1 MRNQVADCNGSIDAL
16 VESCSPCPK
25 RCLYWPEHVN
35 AAVYNHGGED
45 HPEWNP
51 NPIERWHNNDC
62 ALAPDPC
69 CCGDHNCEASCWR
82 ACAVWSCPFLCASAF
97 CCLKYN
103 QDAPEFCNKIAVPIC
118 SDLACLALYCTCCG
132 MYTSACL
139 GGVSWCGPSTH
150 GGAAAAPTCCPGP
163 LPSHIFPV
171 EMQSAKLCLQHFHE
185 TIGPCLSQA
194 LTWTW
199 LSCASHRTCRM
210 VLGQGT
216 PGADLGFLWPDDV
229 AAHNSDASGIG
240 AAVHDGAE
248 QGAANQ
254 EAELLSHRRRP
265 LQEMAKQRCSCD
277 FCLINAD
284 GTVEN
289 CCEPYDDCLY
299 ACGKLPC
306 WETCRTAFAEA
317 LAASPAHVSPSSSG
331 GGSGTT
337 TSMSATNSGQTL
349 GGTEEQQLLGSSA
362 SSSSAPG
369 APPSSTSQL
378 CSSLLDSLRCCMGQG
393 QIYEEQ
399 DVELHQSLQ
408 NSDELRHEEISKNA
422 GREGHVEQ
430 EIEREL
436 SPPEDPFGEKLNAL
450 AKRFLALLLERPKV
464 PVQEFSIVQDW
475 INIDGI
481 NGRRFCQPSSTAHG
495 AADEASAESEVR
507 RGSTSTTVG
516 GARSRRSSSSQ
527 IFPRAA
533 TFLAAAP
540 LAQTMVAVAGGSG
553 SGAPAYSS
561 LHTPSPQH
569 VQYLHGST
577 ASTEEDIEAPAG
589 ALAFPPPVRRSAASS
604 RPVVLRRPWLCP
616 PPVHN
621 YKLFKDQYALNLI
634 DDLHFA
640 VLYVKAR
647 KEEGEL

>member
-1 MRNQVADCNGSIDAL
+1 
-16 VESCSPCPK
+16 
-25 RCLYWPEHVN
+25 
-35 AAVYNHGGED
+35 
-45 HPEWNP
+45 
-51 NPIERWHNNDC
+51 
-62 ALAPDPC
+62 
-69 CCGDHNCEASCWR
+69 
-82 ACAVWSCPFLCASAF
+82 
-97 CCLKYN
+97 
-103 QDAPEFCNKIAVPIC
+103 
-118 SDLACLALYCTCCG
+118 
-132 MYTSACL
+132 
-139 GGVSWCGPSTH
+139 
-150 GGAAAAPTCCPGP
+150 
-163 LPSHIFPV
+163 
-171 EMQSAKLCLQHFHE
+171 MQSAKLCLQHFHE

-229 AAHNSDASGIG
+229 AHINSNASGIG
-240 AAVHDGAE
+240 ASYDGAE
-248 QGAANQ
+248 QGANH
-254 EAELLSHRRRP
+254 EAELLSHRDRP

-289 CCEPYDDCLY
+289 CCEPNDDCLY
-299 ACGKLPC
+299 ECGKLPC
-306 WETCRTAFAEA
+306 WETCRAAVAEA
-317 LAASPAHVSPSSSG
+317 LAASPAHVSPSSSA

-337 TSMSATNSGQTL
+337 TSMMSATNYQTL
-349 GGTEEQQLLGSSA
+349 GGTDGQQLLGFSA

-369 APPSSTSQL
+369 GAPASSSTSQL
-378 CSSLLDSLRCCMGQG
+378 CSSLLLDSLRCCMGQG
-393 QIYEEQ
+393 QINEEQ

-422 GREGHVEQ
+422 GHEGRVEQ

-436 SPPEDPFGEKLNAL
+436 SPPEDPFREKLNAL

-481 NGRRFCQPSSTAHG
+481 NGKRFCQPASTAHG
-495 AADEASAESEVR
+495 AASEASAASEVR
-507 RGSTSTTVG
+507 RGSTGTTTVG
-516 GARSRRSSSSQ
+516 AGARSRSSSSSQ

-540 LAQTMVAVAGGSG
+540 LAQTMVAGGSG

-561 LHTPSPQH
+561 LHTPSPQEQ
-569 VQYLHGST
+569 VQYPHGST
-577 ASTEEDIEAPAG
+577 ASTEEDIEAAG
-589 ALAFPPPVRRSAASS
+589 GAFPPPVRRSAASS

-621 YKLFKDQYALNLI
+621 YKLFKDQYALNLVI

-647 KEEGEL
+647 GEEGEL